1 MSIGATVVADYAD
14 VLAADPVS
22 GGPAIQDESIIGA
35 SAPKFFDR
43 GNKRFQRKFRHTK
56 EWPDNKQSAA
66 WYMTDGPALCGV
78 ADVFFT
84 HMDYLGGETT
94 WKVSGAKVEISIKE
108 PICVTTESE
117 ITITGGLPVLQ
128 P

>member
-1 MSIGATVVADYAD
+1 MTIGATVVADYTD

-22 GGPAIQDESIIGA
+22 GGPLIQDENIAGSD
-35 SAPKFFDR
+35 APKFFDR
-43 GNKRFQRKFRHTK
+43 GNKRFVRKFKLTK
-56 EWPDNKQSAA
+56 IWPDNKQSEQ

-78 ADVFFT
+78 ADVLMT
-84 HMDYLGGETT
+84 HMAYDGTEAT
-94 WKVSGAKVEISIKE
+94 WKMAGAKVEITIAE
-108 PICVTTESE
+108 PIGPTTISD

>member
-1 MSIGATVVADYAD
+1 MTIGATVVADYSD

-22 GGPAIQDESIIGA
+22 GGPLIQDENIAGA
-35 SAPKFFDR
+35 SAPKFFER
-43 GNKRFQRKFRHTK
+43 GNKRFQRKFKLTK

-78 ADVFFT
+78 ADVFMT
-84 HMDYLGGETT
+84 HMAYDGTQDT
-94 WKVSGAKVEISIKE
+94 WKVAGAKVEITVKE
-108 PICVTTESE
+108 PIGVTTESD

-128 P
+128 A